1 MTAAQKGAVRTW
13 VLAYLLVAGA
23 GLGALVG
30 IGCAVKANFCPWR
43 KPPAQTSTDGRTLYA
58 ANCAV
63 CHSSDMRGGQNANA
77 PSLLGGKAATYTED
91 ELAKKISRGKPLGGM
106 PRFERILTPEQIR
119 AVARFIVAQRGGN
132 G

>member
-1 MTAAQKGAVRTW
+1 VNQSGAVRAW
-13 VLAYLLVAGA
+13 ILAYLLVAGA

-30 IGCAVKANFCPWR
+30 VGCAVKANFCPWR

-63 CHSSDMRGGQNANA
+63 CHGPDLHGGTNANA
-77 PSLLGGKAATYTED
+77 PSLVAFAAAGYTED

-119 AVARFIVAQRGGN
+119 AVARFIISQRGGR